1 MTIVVVLN
9 LSNCELRPT
18 RTKTVTAIKTGNDL
32 DTRRKRRGGGGG
44 DQRLPGDVQF
54 IKKERKS
61 DRYHGTKRE
70 NHSS

>member
-32 DTRRKRRGGGGG
+32 DTRRKRRVG
-44 DQRLPGDVQF
+44 
-54 IKKERKS
+54 E
-61 DRYHGTKRE
+61 TKDHLE
-70 NHSS
+70 TYSS

>member
-32 DTRRKRRGGGGG
+32 DTRRKRRGGGG
-44 DQRLPGDVQF
+44 DPRTTWRRTVH
-54 IKKERKS
+54 KERK
-61 DRYHGTKRE
+61 E
-70 NHSS
+70 E